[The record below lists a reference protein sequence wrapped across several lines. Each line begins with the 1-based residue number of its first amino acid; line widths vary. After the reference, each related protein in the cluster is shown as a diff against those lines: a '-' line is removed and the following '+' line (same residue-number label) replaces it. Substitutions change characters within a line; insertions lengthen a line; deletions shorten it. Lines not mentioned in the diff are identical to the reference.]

1 MTRSHL
7 VFGLTFVGLG
17 ALLLLDQ
24 AGVVVAGAAIS
35 GWWPAIVVL
44 AGVAQLVTRPRN
56 LLGGGFLV
64 LVGAALLLRTLEVVD
79 TLALLW
85 PTALIAVGLWLLTRP
100 LRRRTETTEFAGETF
115 VLFGD
120 RRERAPAGP
129 LAGRAVTTI
138 FGDVDLDLQDT
149 TLDGRATL
157 QLMTIFGDV
166 DVHVPSH
173 WTVTVSG
180 PEIFGDVTVPQ
191 PPVVVQGAP
200 VLHLEVLTVFGD
212 VTVRHASVP
221 HGGRTDHRG
230 AVHG

>member
-1 MTRSHL
+1 MTRSQL

-24 AGVVVAGAAIS
+24 VGVVVAGSAIS

-44 AGVAQLVTRPRN
+44 AGIAQLVTRPRN

-64 LVGAALLLRTLEVVD
+64 LVGAALLLRTLELVD

-85 PTALIAVGLWLLTRP
+85 PIALIAIGLWLLIRP
-100 LRRRTETTEFAGETF
+100 LHRGAETTEFAGETF

-120 RRERAPAGP
+120 RTERAPAGP
-129 LAGRAVTTI
+129 LAGRAVTTV
-138 FGDVDLDLQDT
+138 FGDVDLDLQDA

-157 QLMTIFGDV
+157 QLVTIFGDV
-166 DVHVPSH
+166 ELHVPAH

-180 PEIFGDVTVPQ
+180 PEIFGDVTVPH
-191 PPVVVQGAP
+191 PPVSVPGAP

-212 VTVRHASVP
+212 VTIRHVPVP
-221 HGGRTDHRG
+221 HGGRPDHEG
-230 AVHG
+230 AVYG